1 MKKECSFSYICE
13 NMDDIQ
19 VIGAYANNLK
29 SVNANF
35 KMGGITVVCGP
46 SGCGKSSLV
55 LDVLHAESRRRYL
68 ETLGSSAIAMFGAP
82 KHVPV
87 KAIHNLRPS
96 IALECGDKI
105 ATKKAT
111 VSSLAEIAPML
122 RILFAEYANP
132 VCPECGA
139 EMKSLTP
146 QRMVEKL
153 STIEAGTKIQ
163 ILSPVNASNRTLSE
177 LAKIYLTQ
185 GFVKAIVDGKSV
197 SLDFLSTN
205 MKSIVPQEFYL
216 IIDRLVAK
224 ENQRTRLSEAID
236 TALKVS
242 ENLILADMET
252 QKLFLSAIPRC
263 EIHGCEAEH
272 LSVRHFSPWN
282 NKGQCPKCKGNG
294 LNCQECNGFQL
305 SNLALHSKWEDFSW
319 LSLHSKTLLELNKE
333 LPIYLERVPERLKAT
348 ILDIPLRISL
358 LCDLGLG
365 HLSLGRLAETLS
377 SGEAQRVRL
386 AALCTGHLNGIL
398 LCIDE
403 PASGLHEKD
412 VEKLWNVLLKLKERE
427 NTLVLIEHHPSII
440 SRADHVIEMGPGAG
454 EEGGQIIEG
463 GSLPLAYNLQFPAT
477 PSARNYIQIKNAQ
490 TNNLKNLDVE
500 IPIGAMTI
508 ICGVSGSGKSSLLW
522 GVIEPLVSHAL
533 GKSEKRPSAKC
544 GKLKKLAG
552 IDSILAARTGR
563 AFAQKRSTIATA
575 IDILQI
581 LKNLFAELPESKV
594 RGYSTA
600 KFGTDKPGGRC
611 ENCKGDGFLFD
622 PSGYEESEC
631 PICLGKRFRDEIL
644 EIRFKL
650 MSIAD
655 VLDLSVSKAL
665 DIFANFENITSKL
678 KPLAETGLH
687 YLRLGQSTTHLS
699 GGELQRLRLA
709 QDLAKAKLPRTLYL
723 FDEPGR
729 GLSMKDTTL
738 LLDLLK
744 GLTQKG
750 HTVIAIEHNELFR
763 KYADY
768 ILELGPGAGED
779 GGRIRCL
786 KDD

>member
-1 MKKECSFSYICE
+1 ME
-13 NMDDIQ
+13 DIR

-29 SVNANF
+29 NVSTNF
-35 KMGGITVVCGP
+35 RMGGITVVCGP

-68 ETLGSSAIAMFGAP
+68 ETLGNSALAMFGGP
-82 KHVPV
+82 KHVRV

-105 ATKKAT
+105 ATNKAT

-122 RILFAEYANP
+122 RILFAEYASP
-132 VCPECGA
+132 VCPECGI

-153 STIEAGTKIQ
+153 SDIEEGTKIQ
-163 ILSPVNASNRTLSE
+163 ILSPVNVSNRTLSE

-185 GFVKAIVDGKSV
+185 GFVKAIVDGKSL

-224 ENQRTRLSEAID
+224 KNQRTRLSEAID

-242 ENLILADMET
+242 ENLILVDMEI

-263 EIHGCEAEH
+263 EVHGLEAEH

-294 LNCQECNGFQL
+294 LNCPECNGFQL
-305 SNLALHSKWEDFSW
+305 TSLALNSKWEDFSW
-319 LSLHSKTLLELNKE
+319 LSLHSKTLLELNEK

-403 PASGLHEKD
+403 PASGLHERD

-454 EEGGQIIEG
+454 EEGGEIIEG
-463 GSLPLAYNLQFPAT
+463 GSLPLACNLQFPAT
-477 PSARNYIQIKNAQ
+477 PSAQNYIRIKNARV
-490 TNNLKNLDVE
+490 NNLKNLDVD

-522 GVIEPLVSHAL
+522 GVIEPLV
-533 GKSEKRPSAKC
+533 KR
-544 GKLKKLAG
+544 KKITG

-575 IDILQI
+575 IDIMQI
-581 LKNLFAELPESKV
+581 LKNLFEGLPESKV
-594 RGYSTA
+594 RGYSAA

-622 PSGYEESEC
+622 PSGYDESEC
-631 PICLGKRFRDEIL
+631 PICLGKRFRDEVL

-655 VLDLSVSKAL
+655 VLALSVSKAL
-665 DIFANFENITSKL
+665 EIFANFENITSRL

-687 YLRLGQSTTHLS
+687 YLRLGQPTTHLS

-729 GLSMKDTTL
+729 GLSMKDTAL
-738 LLDLLK
+738 LLHLLK

-750 HTVIAIEHNELFR
+750 HTVVAIEHNELFR
-763 KYADY
+763 NHADY
-768 ILELGPGAGED
+768 ILELGPGAGEE
-779 GGRIRCL
+779 GGSIINEGI
-786 KDD
+786 

>member
-1 MKKECSFSYICE
+1 ME
-13 NMDDIQ
+13 DIR
-19 VIGAYANNLK
+19 VIGACANNLK
-29 SVNANF
+29 NVNANF
-35 KMGGITVVCGP
+35 RTGGITVVCGP

-68 ETLGSSAIAMFGAP
+68 ETLGNSAIAMFGGP

-111 VSSLAEIAPML
+111 VASLAEIAPML

-153 STIEAGTKIQ
+153 SAIEEGTKIQ
-163 ILSPVNASNRTLSE
+163 ILSPVQVSNRTLSE

-205 MKSIVPQEFYL
+205 MKGIIPQEFYL
-216 IIDRLVAK
+216 IIDRLMAK

-263 EIHGCEAEH
+263 EVHGLEAEH

-294 LNCQECNGFQL
+294 LDCPECNNFQL
-305 SNLALHSKWEDFSW
+305 TNLALHSKWEDFSW
-319 LSLHSKTLLELNKE
+319 LSLHSKTLLELNEK
-333 LPIYLERVPERLKAT
+333 LPIYLERVPDRLKAT
-348 ILDIPLRISL
+348 IFDIPLRISF

-403 PASGLHEKD
+403 PASGLHQKD
-412 VEKLWNVLLKLKERE
+412 VEKLWNVLVKLKERE
-427 NTLVLIEHHPSII
+427 NTLVLIEHHPSVI

-454 EEGGQIIEG
+454 EEGGEIIEG
-463 GSLPLAYNLQFPAT
+463 GSLPLACNLQFPAT
-477 PSARNYIQIKNAQ
+477 PSAQNYIRIKNARV
-490 TNNLKNLDVE
+490 NNLKNLNVD

-522 GVIEPLVSHAL
+522 GVIEPLVN
-533 GKSEKRPSAKC
+533 R
-544 GKLKKLAG
+544 KKITG

-575 IDILQI
+575 IDIMQI
-581 LKNLFAELPESKV
+581 LKNLFEGLPESKV
-594 RGYSTA
+594 RGYSAA

-622 PSGYEESEC
+622 PSGYDESEC
-631 PICLGKRFRDEIL
+631 PICLGKRFRDEVL

-655 VLDLSVSKAL
+655 VLALSVSKAL
-665 DIFANFENITSKL
+665 EIFANFENITSKL

-687 YLRLGQSTTHLS
+687 YLRLGQPTTHLS

-729 GLSMKDTTL
+729 GLSMKDTAL
-738 LLDLLK
+738 LLHLLK

-763 KYADY
+763 NHADY
-768 ILELGPGAGED
+768 ILELGPGAGEE
-779 GGRIRCL
+779 GGQILDAARAS
-786 KDD
+786 

>member
-1 MKKECSFSYICE
+1 MMTENDISYYIREDME
-13 NMDDIQ
+13 NMQ
-19 VIGAYANNLK
+19 VIGACANNLK
-29 SVNANF
+29 NVNASF
-35 KMGGITVVCGP
+35 KTGGITVVCGP

-68 ETLGSSAIAMFGAP
+68 ETLGNTAIAMLGGP

-87 KAIHNLRPS
+87 KAIYNLRPS

-105 ATKKAT
+105 ATKRAN

-132 VCPECGA
+132 TCPECGA

-146 QRMVEKL
+146 ERMVEKL
-153 STIEAGTKIQ
+153 STITEGTKIQ
-163 ILSPVNASNRTLSE
+163 ILSPVQANNRTLDE

-185 GFVKAIVDGKSV
+185 GFVKAIVDGKSL
-197 SLDFLSTN
+197 SLDFLSEN
-205 MKSIVPQEFYL
+205 MKSLVPQEFYL
-216 IIDRLVAK
+216 IIDRLVTKA
-224 ENQRTRLSEAID
+224 NQRTRLSEAIE
-236 TALKVS
+236 TALKVN
-242 ENLILADMET
+242 EHLILADLET
-252 QKLFLSAIPRC
+252 QKIFLSAIPRC
-263 EIHGCEAEH
+263 EVHGCEAER
-272 LSVRHFSPWN
+272 LSERHFSPWN
-282 NKGQCPKCKGNG
+282 NKGQCPKCKGIG
-294 LNCQECNGFQL
+294 LNCPECDGFQL
-305 SNLALHSKWEDFSW
+305 SNLALHSKWEDFTW

-333 LPIYLERVPERLKAT
+333 LPIYFERVPERLKAT
-348 ILDIPLRISL
+348 ILDIPLRISI

-427 NTLVLIEHHPSII
+427 NTLVLIEHHPTII
-440 SRADHVIEMGPGAG
+440 SRADHIIEMGPGAG
-454 EEGGQIIEG
+454 EEGGKIVEG
-463 GSLPLAYNLQFPAT
+463 GNLLLACNLQFPAT
-477 PSARNYIQIKNAQ
+477 PSARNYIQIKNAHI
-490 TNNLKNLDVE
+490 NNLKNLDVE
-500 IPIGAMTI
+500 IAIGAMTI

-533 GKSEKRPSAKC
+533 GKSERKPSVKC
-544 GKLKKLAG
+544 GKLKKITG
-552 IDSILAARTGR
+552 IEAILAARTGR
-563 AFAQKRSTIATA
+563 AFAQKRSTIATSV
-575 IDILQI
+575 DVMQI

-594 RGYSTA
+594 RGYSAA

-611 ENCKGDGFLFD
+611 ETCKGDGFLFD

-631 PICLGKRFRDEIL
+631 PICLGKRYRDEVL

-655 VLDLSVSKAL
+655 VLDLSVSRAL
-665 DIFANFENITSKL
+665 ELFANFENITSRL

-687 YLRLGQSTTHLS
+687 YLRLGQPTTHLS

-709 QDLAKAKLPRTLYL
+709 QDLAKAKLPSTLYL

-729 GLSMKDTTL
+729 GLSMKDTAL

-768 ILELGPGAGED
+768 ILELGPGAGDD
-779 GGRIRCL
+779 GGMFIHSP
-786 KDD
+786 

>member
-1 MKKECSFSYICE
+1 ME
-13 NMDDIQ
+13 NIQ
-19 VIGAYANNLK
+19 VIDACANNLK
-29 SVNANF
+29 NVNANF
-35 KMGGITVVCGP
+35 RIGGITVVCGP

-68 ETLGSSAIAMFGAP
+68 ETLGGSAIAMLGGP

-132 VCPECGA
+132 ICPECGA

-153 STIEAGTKIQ
+153 SSIKEGTKIQ
-163 ILSPVNASNRTLSE
+163 ILSPVHANNRTLNE

-205 MKSIVPQEFYL
+205 MKNLIPREFFL
-216 IIDRLVAK
+216 IIDRIVTK

-236 TALKVS
+236 AALKVS
-242 ENLILADMET
+242 ENLILADLET

-263 EIHGCEAEH
+263 EIHGFEAEH
-272 LSVRHFSPWN
+272 LSVRHFSPWSN
-282 NKGQCPKCKGNG
+282 TGQCPKCKGNG
-294 LNCQECNGFQL
+294 LNCPDCNGFQIT
-305 SNLALHSKWEDFSW
+305 NLALQSKWEKFSW
-319 LSLHSKTLLELNKE
+319 LSLHSKTLLELNRE
-333 LPIYLERVPERLKAT
+333 LPIYLERIPERLKAT
-348 ILDIPLRISL
+348 ILNIPLRISI

-377 SGEAQRVRL
+377 SGETQRIRL
-386 AALCTGHLNGIL
+386 AALCTGHLNGVL

-412 VEKLWNVLLKLKERE
+412 VEKLWNALLKLKERE
-427 NTLVLIEHHPSII
+427 NTLVLIEHHPNII
-440 SRADHVIEMGPGAG
+440 SRADYVIEMGPGAG
-454 EEGGQIIEG
+454 EEGGKIIEG

-477 PSARNYIQIKNAQ
+477 PSAQNYIQIKNAHI
-490 TNNLKNLDVE
+490 NNLKNLDIE
-500 IPIGAMTI
+500 IPTGAMTV

-522 GVIEPLVSHAL
+522 GVIEPLMLHAL
-533 GKSEKRPSAKC
+533 GKSTKRPPTEC
-544 GKLKKLAG
+544 GKLKKTTG

-575 IDILQI
+575 IDIMQI
-581 LKNLFAELPESKV
+581 MKNTFASLPESKV
-594 RGYSTA
+594 RGYSAA

-611 ENCKGDGFLFD
+611 ETCKGDGFLFD

-631 PICLGKRFRDEIL
+631 PICLGKRYRDDVL

-655 VLDLSVSKAL
+655 VLALSVSKAL
-665 DIFANFENITSKL
+665 DIFTNFENLTSKL
-678 KPLAETGLH
+678 KPLADTGLH
-687 YLRLGQSTTHLS
+687 YLRLGQPTTHLS

-709 QDLAKAKLPRTLYL
+709 QDLAKAKLPHTLYL
-723 FDEPGR
+723 FDEPAR
-729 GLSMKDTTL
+729 GLSMKDTAL
-738 LLDLLK
+738 LLNLLK

-763 KYADY
+763 NHADR
-768 ILELGPGAGED
+768 ILELGPGAGEE
-779 GGRIRCL
+779 GGNIIATNRQ
-786 KDD
+786 